1 VVALVIAHRT
11 CPRDAPENS
20 REGIARAAAFG
31 SDVVEV
37 DARCTRDGVPIL
49 VHDAHTLR
57 TTGRPYLVGM
67 MSSST
72 AGTLRLRGGD
82 ETLPTLADALGVL
95 PPGLGIAIDVKDPDA
110 GPAVVDVVRAN
121 PVDARVLLWSQHR
134 KVVEHTARAMPEH
147 ESSLLRDTHSPDEH
161 RRFLDDAV
169 ACGARGVSAHWN
181 ALSAG
186 FVADADTRDLA
197 VYSWCKRRTALAD
210 KLDLPLAGI
219 VTDWPAEVRAAL
231 AGR

>member
-1 VVALVIAHRT
+1 VVAVVIAHRT

-20 REGIARAAAFG
+20 REGITFAAEAG
-31 SDVVEV
+31 ADVVEV

-49 VHDAHTLR
+49 MHDPHTLR
-57 TTGRPYLVGM
+57 TTGRPYLVGKI
-67 MSSST
+67 SAAT
-72 AGTLRLRGGD
+72 AGKLGLRGGH
-82 ETLPTLADALGVL
+82 ETVPTLADALHAL
-95 PPGLGIAIDVKDPDA
+95 PSGLGIAVDVKDPGA

-121 PVDARVLLWSQHR
+121 PIDARVLLWSQHR

-147 ESSLLRDTHSPDEH
+147 ESSLLRDTGTAGEH
-161 RRFLDDAV
+161 IRFLEDAV
-169 ACGARGVSAHWN
+169 ACGAGGVSAHWD
-181 ALSAG
+181 ALSPE
-186 FVADADTRDLA
+186 FVAEAGARGLA

-210 KLDLPLAGI
+210 KLDLPLSGI